1 MADAPVA
8 EPTAKKGKGCLYKGC
23 FFSMAGMLLIMGI
36 VMLKMFSMIKG
47 AYEFKE
53 EFISEEPMQVA
64 VYTPSAPEKAA
75 VAGKVDAL
83 VSSLS
88 EGTGSQFEF
97 TDREINTVIAQSSLM
112 QELGAKAN
120 VEIRGQSMTGDVSLP
135 LESIGWESY
144 FNCEFDVDVTTD
156 GGMLRLFFNDLKF
169 GGQDVPKPLMNK
181 VNSLI
186 EEAYKHPKVREVMQ
200 QSDLIEVQD
209 NVLKIVTQAK
219 NGRVNR
225 R

>member
-1 MADAPVA
+1 MAEVPFA

-47 AYEFKE
+47 AYDFKE

-64 VYTPSAPEKAA
+64 VYTPSAPERAA

-88 EGTGSQFEF
+88 QGTGSQFEF

-144 FNCEFDVDVTTD
+144 FNCEFDVDVATD

-186 EEAYKHPKVREVMQ
+186 GEAYKHPKVREVMQ

-219 NGRVNR
+219 SGRVNR